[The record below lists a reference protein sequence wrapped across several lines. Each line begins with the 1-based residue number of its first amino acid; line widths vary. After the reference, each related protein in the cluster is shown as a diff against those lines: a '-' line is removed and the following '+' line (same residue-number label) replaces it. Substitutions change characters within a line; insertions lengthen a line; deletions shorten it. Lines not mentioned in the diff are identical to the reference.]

1 MFSFDQFIEKQL
13 FFLILT
19 MKKKVIGM
27 LFQKKI
33 QHILTKF

>member
-33 QHILTKF
+33 QPILTKF